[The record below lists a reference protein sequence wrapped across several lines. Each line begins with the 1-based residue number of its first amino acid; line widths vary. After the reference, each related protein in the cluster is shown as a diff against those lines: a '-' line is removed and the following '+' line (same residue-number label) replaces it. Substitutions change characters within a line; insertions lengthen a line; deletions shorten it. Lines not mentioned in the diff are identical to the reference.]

1 MRILILGGNGFI
13 GKNLGHYLIRNGHTV
28 ISFDLEKKYKDT
40 KYIKYVQGNF
50 FEDKDFLP
58 YLKNIDIVYHAI
70 STINPG
76 NSNDKYMQGYM
87 YDFLQSI
94 KLCDYSREY
103 NFRIIYLSS
112 GGTVYGYQEKLPIKE
127 ETLSTP
133 INHYGNLKLCI
144 ENTYRTFNK
153 QFGTDIIIARIAN
166 PYGPGQDYSKG
177 VGFIDAALKKAIR
190 HEPIE
195 IWGNGT
201 TIRDY
206 IYINDVCHMLYSL
219 ITYEGID
226 PVFNISSNC
235 GSSQN
240 DIIKILRNLI
250 PDITVKYLPARPV
263 DVPAIVLDNSKIIS
277 LCKENCLKIEEGI
290 EKYYNFLIKKE
301 IS

>member
-13 GKNLGHYLIRNGHTV
+13 GKNLGHYLSRKGHTI
-28 ISFDLEKKYKDT
+28 ISFDLEKIFKDT
-40 KYIKYVQGNF
+40 KHIKYVQGNF
-50 FEDKDFLP
+50 FDDEDFIP
-58 YLKNIDIVYHAI
+58 YLKNVDIVYHAI

-112 GGTVYGYQEKLPIKE
+112 GGTVYGYQETLPIKE
-127 ETLSTP
+127 ETISTP

-153 QFGTDIIIARIAN
+153 QFGTDIVIARIAN

-177 VGFIDAALKKAIR
+177 VGFIDAALKRALK
-190 HEPIE
+190 HESIE
-195 IWGNGT
+195 IWGDGSI
-201 TIRDY
+201 IRDY

-219 ITYEGID
+219 LDYKGSD

-240 DIIKILRNLI
+240 DIINILQNLI
-250 PDITVKYLPARPV
+250 PDISVKYLPARPV
-263 DVPAIVLDNSKIIS
+263 DVPAIVLDNSKILS
-277 LCKENCLKIEEGI
+277 LCKERCLEIDEGI
-290 EKYYNFLIKKE
+290 EKYYNFLVKKE
-301 IS
+301 AN